1 MEDSEVKN
9 PEIDETEL
17 SGGEYQ
23 YDEAAD
29 GETSDEA
36 ADADGSAEQEGGKK
50 RKESAKA
57 AENRR
62 LKEQKREEEQKKK
75 LEERREEARRN
86 EEKAQKNGKMHWY
99 FIQTYSGYELR
110 VQKALKELLS
120 NSPEELQDKFADIL
134 VPTEEVVEI
143 KNGVKRRSERKFY
156 PGYVLIRMEMMDATW
171 HTVNDLSFVMGF
183 VGTTKRRPT
192 PNPISEAEA
201 KRILDRIND
210 NENNPKPKNEY
221 QPGEVVRVI
230 EGPFSDFNGTIEDV
244 DYTKNKVRVSVMV
257 FGRPTPIELEFSEVE
272 KER

>member
-1 MEDSEVKN
+1 MEDAEVMN
-9 PEIDETEL
+9 PELDEAEL
-17 SGGEYQ
+17 SGGEYE
-23 YDEAAD
+23 YGGSEGDESAED
-29 GETSDEA
+29 GAEE
-36 ADADGSAEQEGGKK
+36 SAEQEGAKK
-50 RKESAKA
+50 RKESPKA

-75 LEERREEARRN
+75 LEERREEARKN
-86 EEKAQKNGKMHWY
+86 EEKAQ
-99 FIQTYSGYELR
+99 
-110 VQKALKELLS
+110 S

-257 FGRPTPIELEFSEVE
+257 FGRPTPIELEFSEIE

>member
-23 YDEAAD
+23 YDEAAG
-29 GETSDEA
+29 GEASDEA
-36 ADADGSAEQEGGKK
+36 ADGSAEQEGGKK

-75 LEERREEARRN
+75 LEERREEARKN
-86 EEKAQKNGKMHWY
+86 EEKAQQKNGRMHWY

-257 FGRPTPIELEFSEVE
+257 FGRPTPIELEFSEIE

>member
-1 MEDSEVKN
+1 M
-9 PEIDETEL
+9 
-17 SGGEYQ
+17 
-23 YDEAAD
+23 
-29 GETSDEA
+29 
-36 ADADGSAEQEGGKK
+36 
-50 RKESAKA
+50 
-57 AENRR
+57 
-62 LKEQKREEEQKKK
+62 
-75 LEERREEARRN
+75 
-86 EEKAQKNGKMHWY
+86 
-99 FIQTYSGYELR
+99 
-110 VQKALKELLS
+110 
-120 NSPEELQDKFADIL
+120 
-134 VPTEEVVEI
+134 
-143 KNGVKRRSERKFY
+143 
-156 PGYVLIRMEMMDATW
+156 LIRIEMMDATW

-257 FGRPTPIELEFSEVE
+257 FGRPTPIELEFSEIE

>member
-17 SGGEYQ
+17 SGEEYQ

-29 GETSDEA
+29 GETSDES

-75 LEERREEARRN
+75 LEERREEARKN

-110 VQKALKELLS
+110 VQKALKELL
-120 NSPEELQDKFADIL
+120 ELSRGAAGQ
-134 VPTEEVVEI
+134 V
-143 KNGVKRRSERKFY
+143 RRH
-156 PGYVLIRMEMMDATW
+156 PG
-171 HTVNDLSFVMGF
+171 
-183 VGTTKRRPT
+183 P
-192 PNPISEAEA
+192 
-201 KRILDRIND
+201 DR
-210 NENNPKPKNEY
+210 
-221 QPGEVVRVI
+221 G
-230 EGPFSDFNGTIEDV
+230 
-244 DYTKNKVRVSVMV
+244 
-257 FGRPTPIELEFSEVE
+257 GR
-272 KER
+272 

>member
-23 YDEAAD
+23 YDEAAG
-29 GETSDEA
+29 GEASDEA
-36 ADADGSAEQEGGKK
+36 ADGSAEQEGGKK

-143 KNGVKRRSERKFY
+143 KNGVKRRSERKF
-156 PGYVLIRMEMMDATW
+156 EMMDATW

-257 FGRPTPIELEFSEVE
+257 FGRPTPIELEFSEIE

>member
-23 YDEAAD
+23 YDEAAG
-29 GETSDEA
+29 GEASDEA
-36 ADADGSAEQEGGKK
+36 ADGSAEQEGGKK

-75 LEERREEARRN
+75 LEERREEARKN
-86 EEKAQKNGKMHWY
+86 EEKA
-99 FIQTYSGYELR
+99 
-110 VQKALKELLS
+110 QKALKELLS

-257 FGRPTPIELEFSEVE
+257 FGRPTPIELEFSEIE